1 MTLAEPLFAK
11 PLLSAP
17 SPALADLPR
26 AADARL
32 SHALATGAE
41 ALALPG
47 EAAVIERLAG
57 RDEIACGVCQQELAA
72 GVAEYLSALDAD
84 ITAIYSYM
92 YAYHPDDKPPDRAQV
107 ALPLYL
113 VICTRRQTAALISL
127 LAALDRAL
135 RQSLAD
141 RCQTRQ
147 VAHVL
152 NVHVVDETEVHNQ
165 AGYAT
170 LLLAPRREPDRV
182 WKR

>member
-1 MTLAEPLFAK
+1 MTMAEPL
-11 PLLSAP
+11 LVRHLTSAP
-17 SPALADLPR
+17 SPALADLSR
-26 AADARL
+26 TADALL
-32 SHALATGAE
+32 SHALTTGAA

-57 RDEIACGVCQQELAA
+57 RDELACGVCQQELAA

-92 YAYHPDDKPPDRAQV
+92 YAYHPDDKPSDRAQV

-113 VICTRRQTAALISL
+113 VICTRRQTAALVSL
-127 LAALDRAL
+127 LAALDRVL

-147 VAHVL
+147 AAHVL
-152 NVHVVDETEVHNQ
+152 NVHVVDEAEIRNQ
-165 AGYAT
+165 AGYAA
-170 LLLAPRREPDRV
+170 LLLAPCRQPDQV